1 MENMNK
7 MKKIIFHY
15 KNIDIHKTPL
25 PHSPNP
31 GFKLVF
37 RTIPYLKFWA
47 LRGNVNTRRMLQ
59 PDMGYIFHIKNQ

>member
-47 LRGNVNTRRMLQ
+47 QLN
-59 PDMGYIFHIKNQ
+59 